1 MAIRANLFIRGR
13 NKEFPLVECEY
24 RFSIPTDADGT
35 VCDGVFGGQ
44 IIATMVTPPDFMDMY
59 AWLFNQNTLLNG
71 CVDFI
76 TNMNSNHPATHRVM
90 FGYARAVDIYEYF
103 NNQSKTMM
111 TTRLTLQCREIGFYS
126 EKSTEPCFDFR
137 LQKFFTKSAGVMLN
151 YEAPDPAGEAGER
164 MMEMFK

>member
-1 MAIRANLFIRGR
+1 MEIRANLFIRGR
-13 NKEFPLVECEY
+13 NKSFQLVECEY

-137 LQKFFTKSAGVMLN
+137 LQKFFTLGPGVQLN

-164 MMEMFK
+164 MMEMF